1 MKFRWLITYDEF
13 GMKSEPELQYWDDGT
28 ESRIM
33 IAQWLPVNIFEC
45 KIQDEEKYSTDGEA
59 Y

>member
-1 MKFRWLITYDEF
+1 MKFRWLITCNEF
-13 GMKSEPELQYWDDGT
+13 GIKSKPELQYWDDGT
-28 ESRIM
+28 EK
-33 IAQWLPVNIFEC
+33 WLPVNIFEC